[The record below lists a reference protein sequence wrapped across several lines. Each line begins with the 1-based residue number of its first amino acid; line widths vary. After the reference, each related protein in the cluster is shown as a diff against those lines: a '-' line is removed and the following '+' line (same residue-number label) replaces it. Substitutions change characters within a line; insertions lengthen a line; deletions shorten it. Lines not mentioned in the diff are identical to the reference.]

1 MIVRKLVKQN
11 KNLKRKMKN
20 KVDWKSID
28 WPYLYMCV
36 VEENKILR
44 KQIEV
49 LESILKKQLPVVEAN
64 IIEKKK
70 R

>member
-1 MIVRKLVKQN
+1 
-11 KNLKRKMKN
+11 MKN

-44 KQIEV
+44 RQIGV
-49 LESILKKQLPVVEAN
+49 LESILKKQLPIIEAN

-70 R
+70 

>member
-1 MIVRKLVKQN
+1 M
-11 KNLKRKMKN
+11 MKN
-20 KVDWKSID
+20 KVDWKELD
-28 WPYLYMCV
+28 WPQLYMCV

-49 LESILKKQLPVVEAN
+49 LESILKKQLPVVEVN

>member
-1 MIVRKLVKQN
+1 M
-11 KNLKRKMKN
+11 MKN
-20 KVDWKSID
+20 KVDWKELD
-28 WPYLYMCV
+28 WPHLYMCV

-49 LESILKKQLPVVEAN
+49 LESILKKQLPVVEVN

>member
-1 MIVRKLVKQN
+1 
-11 KNLKRKMKN
+11 MKN
-20 KVDWKSID
+20 KNEVDWNSID
-28 WPYLYMCV
+28 WPHLYMYV

-49 LESILKKQLPVVEAN
+49 LEAILKKHLPVVEAN

-70 R
+70 K

>member
-11 KNLKRKMKN
+11 KNLNRKMKN